1 MGNFKKITTMVKD
14 FINTIRRHSKNENH
28 AEAEVKES
36 DVTINHDVEVFGEEF
51 DLHDFFTSGHPY

>member
-1 MGNFKKITTMVKD
+1 MVKD